1 MGENYYL
8 LDDMERYNIT
18 FNRSAY
24 EHLSIRELIPIFR
37 DYYKK
42 HLPVDITTWIR
53 VNEPDENL
61 IYGNGLGDQICFV
74 RDIIMRNIFYNSI
87 YDAKYDAKMY
97 KNFQPMVINTHMSK
111 SVLLPVMLMDI
122 KEYNIKIVLRYN
134 FHNWKISVISKQN
147 IDCDFKELFKEDNEP
162 INSIYCEGFPK
173 DLVFGRYCDNK
184 KQFTIEIYD
193 DYKLY
198 TFMYLLRDYLNKS
211 L

>member
-1 MGENYYL
+1 
-8 LDDMERYNIT
+8 
-18 FNRSAY
+18 
-24 EHLSIRELIPIFR
+24 
-37 DYYKK
+37 
-42 HLPVDITTWIR
+42 
-53 VNEPDENL
+53 
-61 IYGNGLGDQICFV
+61 
-74 RDIIMRNIFYNSI
+74 MRNIFYNSI

-162 INSIYCEGFPK
+162 LNSIYCEGFPK

-184 KQFTIEIYD
+184 KQFTIEIGDKYR
-193 DYKLY
+193 LY
-198 TFMYLLRDYLNKS
+198 VFMYLLNNYLKNKFK
-211 L
+211 